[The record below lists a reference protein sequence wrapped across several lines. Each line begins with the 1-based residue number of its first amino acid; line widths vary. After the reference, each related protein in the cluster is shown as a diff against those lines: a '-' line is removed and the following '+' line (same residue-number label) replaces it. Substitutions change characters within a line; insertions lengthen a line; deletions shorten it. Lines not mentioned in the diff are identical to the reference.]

1 MKGKKSQNKLTQ
13 AEYAAHRG
21 IAQSTVSKMIRKG
34 MILGAFEKKG
44 RRYLI
49 DPIKADA
56 ILKEFLCPETDSALI
71 EPFSVDPGHSLTNC
85 KYLSYAEAARR
96 EKSAKAAL
104 LELRVRRERGE
115 LVERKR
121 VREAAAKVGTQV
133 RVGLEA
139 IPSKTAPALA
149 GMSSPRDVARYL
161 QNEIKSVLSDL
172 SREIEKNDFK

>member
-1 MKGKKSQNKLTQ
+1 MNGKKRQNRLTQ

-21 IAQSTVSKMIRKG
+21 ISQSTVSKMIKKG
-34 MILGAFEKKG
+34 MIFGAFEKEG

-56 ILKEFLCPETDSALI
+56 IMKEFLSPEPDTASI
-71 EPFSVDPGHSLTNC
+71 EPFSVDPGHSQANC
-85 KYLSYAEAARR
+85 KYVSYAEAARR

-104 LELRVRRERGE
+104 LELRLKRECGE

-121 VREAAAKVGTQV
+121 VQQVAAKVGTQV

-149 GMSSPRDVARYL
+149 GMSSARDIARYL
-161 QNEIKSVLSDL
+161 QYEIKSVLSDL
-172 SREIEKNDFK
+172 SRELEKSDF